1 MAKMNK
7 SNEKGEVVQRYVDLL
22 TNAGF
27 KAVFGDRKN
36 KEVVMSILNTLLPP
50 HRKVKNIKYLPTEHQ
65 GPTLKSKEFRYD
77 FMCTGMDDTVFIVE
91 TQCYNDD
98 YWFRRCVSYA
108 SRMYNMQSERG
119 KGYDVPP
126 VYMIGLMGV
135 DIFGRDEDIWK
146 EKYVS
151 EYTFREKDTHD
162 LLDETIIIIFAE
174 IARFDKRGDECRTD
188 IDRMCYLLKNSAKL
202 YTENLRNQPEWLKQE
217 VFMEILK
224 ACEIAG
230 FSKKKRIQYDKDMY
244 DEKRFYS
251 ELYTARR
258 EGIEEGMEKGK
269 AEGRAEGR
277 AEGKA
282 EGRAEGKA
290 EAIRTMISAGIPVET
305 VASAFGMTVEE
316 CERL

>member
-7 SNEKGEVVQRYVDLL
+7 SNEKDEVVQRYVDLL

-36 KEVVMSILNTLLPP
+36 KDVVMSILNTLLPP

-151 EYTFREKDTHD
+151 EYTFREKETHD

-188 IDRMCYLLKNSAKL
+188 IDRMCYLMKNSAKL

-244 DEKRFYS
+244 DERRFYS
-251 ELYTARR
+251 ELYTARK
-258 EGIEEGMEKGK
+258 EGMDEGMEKGMEK
-269 AEGRAEGR
+269 GIEKGR

-282 EGRAEGKA
+282 EGILETARNLLALGVD
-290 EAIRTMISAGIPVET
+290 IET
-305 VASAFGMTVEE
+305 VSKATGLDIGEIETLSH
-316 CERL
+316 